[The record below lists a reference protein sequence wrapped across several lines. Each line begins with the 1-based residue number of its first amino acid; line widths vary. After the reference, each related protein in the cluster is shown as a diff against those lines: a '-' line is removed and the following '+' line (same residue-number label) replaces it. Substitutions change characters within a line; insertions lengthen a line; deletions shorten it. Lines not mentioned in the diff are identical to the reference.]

1 MLIVAYPVKP
11 SQPVSLLVSSA
22 ASLGGGVGEVRIGD
36 DSRALRV
43 TWDPCACAAVPML
56 HHRRVGSTH
65 LTRLWF
71 SLAELDDTFGD
82 GGTLLPFEMLVEPW
96 DGQELPVDQPE

>member
-1 MLIVAYPVKP
+1 MASWCRCWSPVRP
-11 SQPVSLLVSSA
+11 HS
-22 ASLGGGVGEVRIGD
+22 GGYGEVRIGD

-43 TWDPCACAAVPML
+43 TWDPAECAAVPML

-71 SLAELDDTFGD
+71 SLAEVDDTIRD
-82 GGTLLPFEMLVEPW
+82 GGTLLPFEMRIEPW
-96 DGQELPVDQPE
+96 EARRLLAS